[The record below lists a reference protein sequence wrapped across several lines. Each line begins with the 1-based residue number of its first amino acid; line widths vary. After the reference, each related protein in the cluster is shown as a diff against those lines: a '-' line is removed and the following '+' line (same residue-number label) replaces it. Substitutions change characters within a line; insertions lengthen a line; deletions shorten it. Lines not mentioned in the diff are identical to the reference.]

1 MPSEKPGRESRASYG
16 ALAVLYSYC
25 RGSDAA
31 AGARER
37 RGESQRGES
46 ETRTPEASGRGAQ
59 SQLRAPAPRAPAR
72 PGPGPAPRG
81 KSAPGVAPSAGCRA
95 GTGRGRCA
103 HPCPLGKGRSREP
116 GTSRK
121 FQRRGWLAAARRREA
136 PWIPRAGRGRRPRVG
151 IGGEVHRLVRQPPPP
166 CMVFRGSQARG
177 ERGRGS
183 GAALRVGGAG
193 VGR

>member
-31 AGARER
+31 AAAGARER
-37 RGESQRGES
+37 RGESARGGER

-72 PGPGPAPRG
+72 PGPGPAARG
-81 KSAPGVAPSAGCRA
+81 KSVPGAAPRTGCRA

-103 HPCPLGKGRSREP
+103 HLCPLGKERSGEP
-116 GTSRK
+116 RTFRK
-121 FQRRGWLAAARRREA
+121 FQRRGWLAAARRLEA
-136 PWIPRAGRGRRPRVG
+136 PWIPSARRGRRPGRG
-151 IGGEVHRLVRQPPPP
+151 IEGEVHGLVPQPPPSP
-166 CMVFRGSQARG
+166 SAWLFGDPRRA
-177 ERGRGS
+177 GS
-183 GAALRVGGAG
+183 GGGEAG
-193 VGR
+193 PH